1 MPCHPIR
8 EIRQIRGEPPVP
20 STTNDGPCR
29 LQKRRVPPPLVALI
43 YRFFFVPFVFLVVPV
58 IVQSTRDWVGSWKP
72 IRRMG
77 YLTPLMRSGLR
88 QSDFGRVGLGGLP
101 PRPPTDP
108 DVQNSSIRFFTSPVA
123 TWLSR
128 A

>member
-1 MPCHPIR
+1 MRRTRDCHPIR

-43 YRFFFVPFVFLVVPV
+43 YRFFFVPFVFLVVPSSAR
-58 IVQSTRDWVGSWKP
+58 STRDWVGFWKP
-72 IRRMG
+72 IRPMG
-77 YLTPLMRSGLR
+77 YLSPLMRGCLR
-88 QSDFGRVGLGGLP
+88 QSVFGFVSELLRIQS
-101 PRPPTDP
+101 PR
-108 DVQNSSIRFFTSPVA
+108 A
-123 TWLSR
+123 